1 MDLTMSEGRGNRQV
15 KPRRQNFYPKW
26 GIEEPSYAS
35 NAHELYRYGERGILT
50 RYIVPPADVID
61 QRRRAKG
68 KKLLNDTAYELLRYG
83 VAVEDVV
90 IGLAVGAILAPLA
103 LLWVDF
109 IGIGFDGY
117 LASVGYY
124 S

>member
-1 MDLTMSEGRGNRQV
+1 MDFILTEDGRRGNRQV
-15 KPRRQNFYPKW
+15 KPRRHDFYPKW
-26 GIEEPSYAS
+26 GMEEPRYVS

-61 QRRRAKG
+61 QRRHAKG

-90 IGLAVGAILAPLA
+90 IGLAVGAILAPLV
-103 LLWVDF
+103 LLWGDF
-109 IGIGFDGY
+109 IGIGFDCY
-117 LASVGYY
+117 LNSVGY
-124 S
+124 

>member
-1 MDLTMSEGRGNRQV
+1 MDFILTEDGGRGNRQV
-15 KPRRQNFYPKW
+15 KPRRHDFYPKW
-26 GIEEPSYAS
+26 GMEEPRYVS
-35 NAHELYRYGERGILT
+35 NAHKLYRYGEKGILT

-68 KKLLNDTAYELLRYG
+68 KRLLGNRAYELLRMG

-90 IGLAVGAILAPLA
+90 IGLAVGAIMAPLV
-103 LLWVDF
+103 LLFIDF

-117 LASVGYY
+117 LDAVGY
-124 S
+124 

>member
-1 MDLTMSEGRGNRQV
+1 MDFILTEDGRRGNRQV
-15 KPRRQNFYPKW
+15 KPRRHDFYPKW
-26 GIEEPSYAS
+26 GMEEPRYVS

-68 KKLLNDTAYELLRYG
+68 KRLLGNTAYELLRMG

-90 IGLAVGAILAPLA
+90 IGLAVGALMA
-103 LLWVDF
+103 LLFFFAGDLL
-109 IGIGFDGY
+109 GAAFDRCADKLGW
-117 LASVGYY
+117 
-124 S
+124 